1 MEVSGQPWMT
11 PLVGCGKPTV
21 GDLMSLC
28 EENYRALMR
37 LIPDL
42 RLIQGEERCVL
53 DRGQD
58 LHLEVLE
65 QTPFTS
71 LLRLTYYF
79 PYEDGLAHRMKS
91 SEPDALLRV
100 YHDVRQAEV
109 LNLRQTV
116 LPLRNHYES
125 PALAAKWKVNLFL
138 SKWLRFC
145 LSQGYRFPERPRA
158 SVGTR
163 ERGLAPISP

>member
-1 MEVSGQPWMT
+1 MEVTGSPWMT
-11 PLVGCGKPTV
+11 PLVGRGRPTV

-42 RLIQGEERCVL
+42 RLIQGEELCVL

-79 PYEDGLAHRMKS
+79 PYEDGIAHRMKS

-116 LPLRNHYES
+116 LPLRNHYEY

-145 LSQGYRFPERPRA
+145 LDQGYRFPERPRV
-158 SVGTR
+158 SVGSHTHR
-163 ERGLAPISP
+163 IAPIST